1 MPRAPLA
8 SLGKVH
14 YNQFVMT
21 RPLKPRTAR
30 LAPRLVIENGLN
42 KGDVYLVRKPVTLI
56 GRSESCDLIVSD
68 PLVSRRHCQI
78 LWDGVYCTVE
88 DLGSTNGTYVNGQLL
103 TAAYALRP
111 GDRLQIAE
119 VTFNFAD
126 PQATSIRHQLPKLE
140 IERTTGHVTVNDESV
155 ELSAKEY
162 ALLSYL
168 EEHSDRI
175 CSKEELSK
183 AVWPEYTGDVFD
195 YQVESL
201 IKRLRQK
208 LEPDAEVP
216 HLVVTIRGRGYRLIK
231 P

>member
-1 MPRAPLA
+1 
-8 SLGKVH
+8 
-14 YNQFVMT
+14 MT
-21 RPLKPRTAR
+21 RPLKSRTAR
-30 LAPRLVIENGLN
+30 LAPRLVIENGQN
-42 KGDVYLVRKPVTLI
+42 EGNEYIVRKPVTLL
-56 GRSESCDLIVSD
+56 GRSESCDLIVND
-68 PLVSRRHCQI
+68 PLVSRRHCQV

-103 TAAYALRP
+103 RAAYALQP
-111 GDRLQIAE
+111 GDRLQVAN
-119 VTFNFAD
+119 VVFNFAD
-126 PQATSIRHQLPKLE
+126 PQAAQIGRKRPTLK
-140 IERTTGHVTVNDESV
+140 IERAVRRVTVNSELV

-162 ALLSYL
+162 ALLMYL
-168 EEHSDRI
+168 DEHSDRI

-183 AVWPEYTGDVFD
+183 AVWPEYKGDVFD

-208 LEPDAEVP
+208 LEPDAEES

>member
-1 MPRAPLA
+1 
-8 SLGKVH
+8 
-14 YNQFVMT
+14 MT
-21 RPLKPRTAR
+21 RPLKSRTSR

-42 KGDVYLVRKPVTLI
+42 KGDEYIVHRPVTLI
-56 GRSESCDLIVSD
+56 GRNESCDLIVSD

-88 DLGSTNGTYVNGQLL
+88 DLGSTNGTYINGQPL

-111 GDRLQIAE
+111 GDRLQVADVI
-119 VTFNFAD
+119 FSFAD
-126 PQATSIRHQLPKLE
+126 PQATLIGQRWPNLK
-140 IERTTGHVTVNDESV
+140 IERAAQRVTVNGEAI
-155 ELSAKEY
+155 ELTGKEY

-168 EEHSDRI
+168 DEHSGQV
-175 CSKEELSK
+175 CSKEELAK
-183 AVWPEYTGDVFD
+183 AVWPEYKGDVFD

-208 LEPDAEVP
+208 LEPGADEP

>member
-1 MPRAPLA
+1 
-8 SLGKVH
+8 
-14 YNQFVMT
+14 MT
-21 RPLKPRTAR
+21 RPLKPRTSR

-42 KGDVYLVRKPVTLI
+42 KGDEYIVRKPVTLI
-56 GRSESCDLIVSD
+56 GRNESCDLIISD

-88 DLGSTNGTYVNGQLL
+88 DLGSTNGTYVNSQPL

-111 GDRLQIAE
+111 GDRLQVAD
-119 VTFNFAD
+119 VVFNFAD
-126 PQATSIRHQLPKLE
+126 PQATLIGQQWPRLT
-140 IERTTGHVTVNDESV
+140 IEQATRQVTLNGTLI

-168 EEHSDRI
+168 DEHSARI

-183 AVWPEYTGDVFD
+183 AVWPEYQGDVFD

-201 IKRLRQK
+201 IRRLRQK
-208 LEPDAEVP
+208 LEPEADEP

-231 P
+231 PQAS